1 MGILGKMEEY
11 IVEEDSWE
19 RETNL
24 KNVKEVMKE
33 YEKEYEREGRKIEEG
48 WEEQNLFSDGLDE
61 GS

>member
-1 MGILGKMEEY
+1 MEEY